1 MTIGPDVDPL
11 SYALAPPAGE
21 TPAEREAR
29 IQAERD
35 AKKRSDLI
43 DQELNRQRA
52 ADKKADKPVKIL
64 LLGQSES
71 GKSTTL
77 KNFQLINNQKAFR
90 AERPSWRAVVHLN
103 VVRSIRLIVNALAEA
118 EAAAA
123 SPVPPADDDPV
134 YPPITPELLT
144 LKMRLL
150 PLQQVEE
157 ALLGKLTPG
166 AKLSTA
172 QDSVNAQREASEV
185 YINSATPWKGA
196 FSRLMN
202 NVRSSVDGPEVDEPQ
217 DSRDARQLL
226 HACSEDMIRLWTH
239 PTVKLVLEA
248 HRLRLEDMAG
258 FFLDSIE
265 RVTALAYE
273 PTDGAHIPS
282 APRIRADV
290 WSIQIADD
298 ILKARLKTLGVSE
311 HHFNLKA
318 GNVVPQSW
326 VVYDVG
332 GARVPFFDS
341 VDALI
346 FLAPLSCFDQV
357 LAEDETVNRLED
369 SILLWKTI
377 VSSPLLKDTSLI
389 LFLNKCDILK
399 AKLASGQKFA
409 EYVVSYGERP
419 NDFEHASQYMKKK
432 FSTSSSFLDK
442 YMGMWLTCATAMIAK
457 QYSPEP
463 VSFPRD
469 VVVGEALIELVFSLR
484 QRSFYSY
491 FTAVTDIQSTK
502 DILGSVRDMLVRQ
515 NLTRSRLV

>member
-1 MTIGPDVDPL
+1 MTVAPDIDPL
-11 SYALAPPAGE
+11 TLALAPPPGE
-21 TPAEREAR
+21 SPEDREAR
-29 IQAERD
+29 LLRERE

-43 DQELNRQRA
+43 DQELARQRA
-52 ADKKADKPVKIL
+52 ADKKSSKPVKIL

-77 KNFQLINNQKAFR
+77 KNFQLINSPKAFK

-103 VVRSIRLIVNALAEA
+103 VVRSIRLIISAIQEA
-118 EAAAA
+118 EAFA
-123 SPVPPADDDPV
+123 SAPQPPGPDDPA
-134 YPPITPELLT
+134 YPPLSADLLT

-157 ALLGKLTPG
+157 ALLSKLTPG
-166 AKLSTA
+166 ASIGKAYTAAPDDPLPGGTQEVSVHSTA
-172 QDSVNAQREASEV
+172 
-185 YINSATPWKGA
+185 PWKGA

-202 NVRSSVDGPEVDEPQ
+202 NVRGSVDGPETNEPQ

-226 HACSEDMIRLWTH
+226 HACSEDMIHLWND
-239 PTVKLVLEA
+239 PTVKQVLKV

-265 RVTALAYE
+265 RVTALSYE
-273 PTDGAHIPS
+273 PTD
-282 APRIRADV
+282 
-290 WSIQIADD
+290 DD

-311 HHFNLKA
+311 HNFNLKA
-318 GNVVPQSW
+318 GNMVPQSW
-326 VVYDVG
+326 IVYDVG
-332 GARVPFFDS
+332 GARSVRAAWVPYFDDM
-341 VDALI
+341 DAII

-357 LAEDETVNRLED
+357 LAEDETINRLED

-399 AKLASGQKFA
+399 AKLESGQRFN
-409 EYVVSYGERP
+409 EYVVSYGDRP
-419 NDFEHASQYMKKK
+419 NDFEHCSQYMKKK
-432 FSTSSSFLDK
+432 F
-442 YMGMWLTCATAMIAK
+442 AMIAK
-457 QYSPEP
+457 QYSPEA
-463 VSFPRD
+463 R
-469 VVVGEALIELVFSLR
+469 G
-484 QRSFYSY
+484 FYTY
-491 FTAVTDIQSTK
+491 FTSVTDVQSTA

>member
-1 MTIGPDVDPL
+1 MTVAPDIDPL
-11 SYALAPPAGE
+11 TLALAPPPGE
-21 TPAEREAR
+21 SPEDREAR
-29 IQAERD
+29 LLRERE

-43 DQELNRQRA
+43 DQELARQRA
-52 ADKKADKPVKIL
+52 ADKKSSKPVKIL

-77 KNFQLINNQKAFR
+77 KNFQLINSPKAFK

-103 VVRSIRLIVNALAEA
+103 VVRSIRLIISALQEA
-118 EAAAA
+118 EAYA
-123 SPVPPADDDPV
+123 SASQPPNPDDPV
-134 YPPITPELLT
+134 YPPISADLLT

-157 ALLGKLTPG
+157 ALLNKLTPG
-166 AKLSTA
+166 ASIGKAYTA
-172 QDSVNAQREASEV
+172 APDDPLPGGTQEVSVH
-185 YINSATPWKGA
+185 SAAPWKGA

-202 NVRSSVDGPEVDEPQ
+202 NVRGSVDGPETNEPQ

-226 HACSEDMIRLWTH
+226 HACSEDMVRLWND
-239 PTVKLVLEA
+239 PTVKEVLKV

-265 RVTALAYE
+265 RVTALSYE
-273 PTDGAHIPS
+273 PTD
-282 APRIRADV
+282 
-290 WSIQIADD
+290 DD

-311 HHFNLKA
+311 HNFSLKA
-318 GNVVPQSW
+318 GNMVPQSW
-326 VVYDVG
+326 IVYDVG
-332 GARVPFFDS
+332 GARSVVSAAWVPYFDDM
-341 VDALI
+341 DAII

-399 AKLASGQKFA
+399 
-409 EYVVSYGERP
+409 VSAIILFQGIRRRGEVRAQMP
-419 NDFEHASQYMKKK
+419 QDEATFLQNFSRVNDSMNTWCHMGIGRMILSIAHNCSPSTALDQDMKKK
-432 FSTSSSFLDK
+432 F
-442 YMGMWLTCATAMIAK
+442 AMIAK
-457 QYSPEP
+457 QYSPEA
-463 VSFPRD
+463 R
-469 VVVGEALIELVFSLR
+469 G
-484 QRSFYSY
+484 FYTY
-491 FTAVTDIQSTK
+491 FTSVTDVQSTA

>member
-1 MTIGPDVDPL
+1 MMIGRKEV
-11 SYALAPPAGE
+11 LAIRMSFHSSVSNHHHDDWPRH
-21 TPAEREAR
+21 PAEREAR
-29 IQAERD
+29 LQSERE

-52 ADKKADKPVKIL
+52 AEKKADKPVKIL

-71 GKSTTL
+71 GALLSTP
-77 KNFQLINNQKAFR
+77 AR
-90 AERPSWRAVVHLN
+90 SPSHSHRLVHLN
-103 VVRSIRLIVNALAEA
+103 VVRSIRLIVSALAEA
-118 EAAAA
+118 EAV
-123 SPVPPADDDPV
+123 SSSGVPPSPDDPV

-166 AKLSTA
+166 AKLSAA
-172 QDSVNAQREASEV
+172 QDSANPQRDSSEV

-202 NVRSSVDGPEVDEPQ
+202 NVRSSVDGPEVNEPQ

-226 HACSEDMIRLWTH
+226 YACSEDMIRLWNH
-239 PTVKLVLEA
+239 PTIKLILEV

-265 RVTALAYE
+265 RVTALSYE
-273 PTDGAHIPS
+273 PTD
-282 APRIRADV
+282 
-290 WSIQIADD
+290 DD

-311 HHFNLKA
+311 HHFSLKA

-377 VSSPLLKDTSLI
+377 VASPLLKDTSLI

-399 AKLASGQKFA
+399 AKLASGQKFS
-409 EYVVSYGERP
+409 EYVVSYGDRP

-432 FSTSSSFLDK
+432 FT
-442 YMGMWLTCATAMIAK
+442 MIAK

-463 VSFPRD
+463 
-469 VVVGEALIELVFSLR
+469 
-484 QRSFYSY
+484 RSFYSY
-491 FTAVTDIQSTK
+491 FTAVT
-502 DILGSVRDMLVRQ
+502 VMRDMLVRQ

>member
-1 MTIGPDVDPL
+1 MTVAPDLDPL
-11 SYALAPPAGE
+11 TLALAPPPGE
-21 TPAEREAR
+21 SPQDREAR
-29 IQAERD
+29 LQRERE

-52 ADKKADKPVKIL
+52 DKKSLKPVKIL

-77 KNFQLINNQKAFR
+77 KNFQLINSPKAFR
-90 AERPSWRAVVHLN
+90 AERPSWRAVIHLN
-103 VVRSIRLIVNALAEA
+103 VVRSIRLIINALSEA
-118 EAAAA
+118 EAFAA
-123 SPVPPADDDPV
+123 SPTPLGPDEEPYPALS
-134 YPPITPELLT
+134 PELLT

-166 AKLSTA
+166 ANYNKASQSTTGNLSSLTNLPDSTRGTA
-172 QDSVNAQREASEV
+172 PAQEV

-196 FSRLMN
+196 FSRLMS
-202 NVRSSVDGPEVDEPQ
+202 NVRSSVDGPEVAEPQ

-226 HACSEDMIRLWTH
+226 HACSEDMVRLWND
-239 PTVKLVLEA
+239 PTVKEVLKV

-265 RVTALAYE
+265 RVTAISYE
-273 PTDGAHIPS
+273 PTD
-282 APRIRADV
+282 
-290 WSIQIADD
+290 DD

-318 GNVVPQSW
+318 GNLVPQSW
-326 VVYDVG
+326 IVYDVG
-332 GARVPFFDS
+332 GARSLRGAENILNSTTQTNCQRVVFLSISRMDMRALDASVAFMVPFFDDM
-341 VDALI
+341 DAII

-357 LAEDETVNRLED
+357 LAEDESVNRLED
-369 SILLWKTI
+369 SILLWKAI

-399 AKLASGQKFA
+399 AKLASGQKFG
-409 EYVVSYGERP
+409 EYVVSYGDRQ
-419 NDFEHASQYMKKK
+419 NDFEHTSQYMKKK
-432 FSTSSSFLDK
+432 F
-442 YMGMWLTCATAMIAK
+442 MMIAK
-457 QYSPEP
+457 QHSPEP
-463 VSFPRD
+463 R
-469 VVVGEALIELVFSLR
+469 G
-484 QRSFYSY
+484 FYTY
-491 FTAVTDIQSTK
+491 FTSVTDMQSTA

-515 NLTRSRLV
+515 NLTKSRLV

>member
-1 MTIGPDVDPL
+1 MTVGPDIDPL
-11 SYALAPPAGE
+11 TLALAPPPGE
-21 TPAEREAR
+21 TSAERETH
-29 IQAERD
+29 
-35 AKKRSDLI
+35 LI

-52 ADKKADKPVKIL
+52 ADKKAVKPSGVSPAIPPYLSCSVLTYPARQINHPQEYIAFCFTSRRVQLTL
-64 LLGQSES
+64 LP
-71 GKSTTL
+71 TD
-77 KNFQLINNQKAFR
+77 FQLINNQKAFR

-103 VVRSIRLIVNALAEA
+103 VVRSVRLIVNAISEA
-118 EAAAA
+118 EVAA
-123 SPVPPADDDPV
+123 SSTVPPAPDDPV

-166 AKLSTA
+166 AKITA
-172 QDSVNAQREASEV
+172 AHDAQSQIRDVGEV
-185 YINSATPWKGA
+185 YVNSTTPWKGA

-202 NVRSSVDGPEVDEPQ
+202 NVRSSVDGPEVTEPQ

-226 HACSEDMIRLWTH
+226 HACSEDMIRLWND
-239 PTVKLVLEA
+239 PTVKLVLQA

-258 FFLDSIE
+258 LCVDGRSSSDSIE
-265 RVTALAYE
+265 RVTALSYE
-273 PTDGAHIPS
+273 PTD
-282 APRIRADV
+282 
-290 WSIQIADD
+290 DD
-298 ILKARLKTLGVSE
+298 ILKARLKTLG
-311 HHFNLKA
+311 NM
-318 GNVVPQSW
+318 VPQSW

-377 VSSPLLKDTSLI
+377 VASPLLKDYEFDFVLEQ
-389 LFLNKCDILK
+389 

-409 EYVVSYGERP
+409 EYVVSYGDRA
-419 NDFEHASQYMKKK
+419 NDFDHASQ
-432 FSTSSSFLDK
+432 LQ
-442 YMGMWLTCATAMIAK
+442 MGMWLTGATAMIAK

-463 VSFPRD
+463 
-469 VVVGEALIELVFSLR
+469 
-484 QRSFYSY
+484 RSFYSY